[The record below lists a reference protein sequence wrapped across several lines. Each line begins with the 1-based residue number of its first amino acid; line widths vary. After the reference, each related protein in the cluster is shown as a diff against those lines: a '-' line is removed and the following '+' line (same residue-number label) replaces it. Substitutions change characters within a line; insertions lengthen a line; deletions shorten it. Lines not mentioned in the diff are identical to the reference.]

1 MSDPE
6 TVTCLTFCSLP
17 YSGRGWPQTCAGLLK
32 GFEGSPLKP
41 VFVVPRSLAT
51 APASIQ
57 VVNALGLPFS
67 LLPWPYIERR
77 GQRAMA
83 RRFAGLIASADPAR
97 TIAYFWPGVSPD
109 LVRLARER
117 GLLTIRE
124 MINTFQGTAKP
135 ILDAAYA
142 RAGLPPAHSI
152 SEAAV
157 AEEEEELAL
166 YDYVCASNA
175 PCETS
180 LAVAGIP
187 RERILS
193 TSFGWSPERYG
204 IGREAPL
211 PERGGTAP
219 VKLLFA
225 GSIGVRKGAPELL
238 EAWSRCRIAG
248 ELTLVGNV
256 EPSIAPLVDAAVKE
270 GRTRV
275 APFTKDIGAY
285 YRTHDIFVL
294 PTHEEGGVQVT
305 IEAGGCGL
313 PVITTPMGT
322 SRLVEDGRNGI
333 VVPAGDVDALAAA
346 ITRLGSDGRLRRE
359 LARHIRR
366 DAMNLTYDRLG
377 ARRARLFLDLL
388 AARRGG
394 TSSPGLAELRAF

>member
-1 MSDPE
+1 
-6 TVTCLTFCSLP
+6 VTCLTFCSLP

-32 GFEGSPLKP
+32 GFEGSRLKA
-41 VFVVPRSLAT
+41 VFVVPRSRAR
-51 APASIQ
+51 APASID
-57 VVNALGLPFS
+57 VINALTMPLS
-67 LLPWPYIERR
+67 ALPWRYVE
-77 GQRAMA
+77 GHAQVAMT
-83 RRFAGLIASADPAR
+83 RRFASLIAAADPAR
-97 TIAYFWPGVSPD
+97 TIAYFWPGVPPD
-109 LVRLARER
+109 LVRLARRR

-142 RAGLPPAHSI
+142 RAGLPPAHTI
-152 SEAAV
+152 SDAAI
-157 AEEEEELAL
+157 AEEEAELGL
-166 YDYVCASNA
+166 YDYICASNA
-175 PCETS
+175 PCEAS
-180 LAVAGIP
+180 LAIAGIP
-187 RERILS
+187 AERILS

-204 IGREAPL
+204 IE
-211 PERGGTAP
+211 PETAVAGQGETAP

-225 GSIGVRKGAPELL
+225 GTIGIRKGAPELL
-238 EAWSRCRIAG
+238 EAWSRCRIDG

-256 EPSIAPLVDAAVKE
+256 EPGIAPLVDAAVKA

-275 APFTKDIGAY
+275 LPFTPDIGAH
-285 YRTHDIFVL
+285 YRTHDVFIL

-333 VVPAGDVDALAAA
+333 VVPAGDVGALTAA
-346 ITRLGSDGRLRRE
+346 ITRLGTDAPLRRE
-359 LARHIRR
+359 LARHIRE

-388 AARRGG
+388 EARRGV
-394 TSSPGLAELRAF
+394 SSRARQPMELRAF